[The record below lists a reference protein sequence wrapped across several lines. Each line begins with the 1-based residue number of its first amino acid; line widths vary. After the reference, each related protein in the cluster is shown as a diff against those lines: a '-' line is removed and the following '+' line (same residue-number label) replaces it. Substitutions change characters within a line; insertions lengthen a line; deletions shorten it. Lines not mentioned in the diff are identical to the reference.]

1 MKTHDSDETA
11 SEDNNFV
18 KYENKI
24 VPLTSEINDHA
35 IISFKEDKE
44 DILSSS
50 STKYNSSSSP
60 ITQTTTTTMNLKP
73 DNDSLFIK
81 PRKSGRRK
89 YGLKNE
95 ITVADK
101 LLFSC
106 NHTRKVMRYTGA
118 KSSTLIGQNEI
129 TAMVSKATELFTK
142 ELIEKTLET
151 CQNNNGRVLG
161 IHSYIEAIKH
171 PKTEFLRTSLGYG
184 AASTT
189 STASNMKKRKK
200 EEAEDE

>member
-60 ITQTTTTTMNLKP
+60 TTTTTTTTIKSSMNLK
-73 DNDSLFIK
+73 IK
-81 PRKSGRRK
+81 NSINSILKKG
-89 YGLKNE
+89 GL
-95 ITVADK
+95 TP
-101 LLFSC
+101 LL
-106 NHTRKVMRYTGA
+106 
-118 KSSTLIGQNEI
+118 L
-129 TAMVSKATELFTK
+129 
-142 ELIEKTLET
+142 
-151 CQNNNGRVLG
+151 
-161 IHSYIEAIKH
+161 
-171 PKTEFLRTSLGYG
+171 
-184 AASTT
+184 
-189 STASNMKKRKK
+189 
-200 EEAEDE
+200 